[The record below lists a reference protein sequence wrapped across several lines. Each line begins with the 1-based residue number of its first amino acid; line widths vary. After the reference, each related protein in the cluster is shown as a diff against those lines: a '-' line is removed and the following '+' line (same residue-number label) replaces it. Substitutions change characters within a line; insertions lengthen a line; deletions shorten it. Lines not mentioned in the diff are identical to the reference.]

1 MIALI
6 SVAIILFF
14 TYFYYK
20 REPFGINFFFNLGC
34 LFYFIPNIFNILY
47 GDNQLR
53 ITEIAAQQ
61 YFASILIFVLTW
73 NFFSIFFKTSSYKLP
88 SLKIAEDTK
97 LIYLLFYGS
106 MTVFILGFIGS
117 IGLEVY
123 LGLNRALFY
132 QLKEGLPAYLEIFLN
147 FATVFFFI
155 ILSKKIAKNQNYLS
169 FAFIFVFATF
179 VILIPTGA
187 RGKLIAIIFG
197 ILFLLAI
204 NKKIEGHKIIFPGII
219 LGTFFQLW
227 GKVRH
232 LANDP
237 GQIISFL
244 QRKLSWDTFDISKGE
259 SQANLNAFNKIF
271 NNGWPISY
279 KDNYASVI
287 ESFELLIPSFIYQRN
302 FSGLSS
308 WFVQSF
314 YTDVYL
320 VGGGKAFSIL
330 AEGYMY
336 DGLLGVFFISL
347 LVWLSFTFLSVF
359 VRYVLGK
366 QYIMIFHASLL
377 FDVFQLPR
385 IFYGSFLKQMVI
397 MVLVPIFTLVILN
410 YVFKKR

>member
-1 MIALI
+1 MIALVSI
-6 SVAIILFF
+6 ASILFF

-34 LFYFIPNIFNILY
+34 LFYFIPNIFNIIY
-47 GDNQLR
+47 GDNLLR
-53 ITEIAAQQ
+53 IKEMAANQ
-61 YFASILIFVLTW
+61 YFMSILILVLTW
-73 NFFSIFFKTSSYKLP
+73 NLLSIFFKTSSYKMSNL
-88 SLKIAEDTK
+88 SIVEDTK
-97 LIYLLFYGS
+97 LVYLLFYGS
-106 MTVFILGFIGS
+106 IAVFILGFIGS
-117 IGLEVY
+117 IGLEAY
-123 LGLNRALFY
+123 LGLNRASFY
-132 QLKEGLPAYLEIFLN
+132 QMKDQLPSYLEIFLN

-155 ILSKKIAKNQNYLS
+155 ILSKKMEKNQNYYK
-169 FAFIFVFATF
+169 FALFFVIATF

-204 NKKIEGHKIIFPGII
+204 HKKIEVYKIIFPGII
-219 LGTFFQLW
+219 IGTFFQLW
-227 GKVRH
+227 GKIRH

-237 GQIISFL
+237 GQMFSFL
-244 QRKLSWDTFDISKGE
+244 QRKLSWDLFDISKGE

-271 NNGWPISY
+271 NNGLPISY

-314 YTDVYL
+314 YTDIYL

-336 DGLLGVFFISL
+336 DGLAGVFFIAL
-347 LVWLSFTFLSVF
+347 LLWISFSFISIF

-366 QYIMIFHASLL
+366 QYVIIFHASLL
-377 FDVFQLPR
+377 FDVFQIPR
-385 IFYGSFLKQMVI
+385 IFYGSCLKQMII